1 MQEEAERLRITHLLW
16 ISTHS
21 AGGDSTLRDRM
32 FFLKDRIGFMGG
44 ASVGYVLAGRDG
56 RILSAN
62 TLTQFGIIGGVLQ
75 EFSEGHNFEDID
87 YKPDDSR
94 S

>member
-1 MQEEAERLRITHLLW
+1 VQEEVERLRITHLLW
-16 ISTHS
+16 ISTYS
-21 AGGDSTLRDRM
+21 AGGESTLRDRM

-44 ASVGYVLAGRDG
+44 AAVGYVLAGTDG

-62 TLTQFGIIGGVLQ
+62 TLTQFGIIGGVVQ
-75 EFSEGHNFEDID
+75 EFSEGYKFEDID
-87 YKPDDSR
+87 YKPNNPR